1 MFNEEA
7 QTGSQLFV
15 RREPYI
21 AAYYVST
28 DIVIRDFRTEQKDI
42 QPGDYVLANTR
53 SNEDL
58 RFLRDQPPF
67 LKISRNGADFCVIK
81 KVP

>member
-1 MFNEEA
+1 VP
-7 QTGSQLFV
+7 TGSQLFV

-21 AAYYVST
+21 ASYYANE

-58 RFLRDQPPF
+58 RFLRDQPTF

>member
-21 AAYYVST
+21 ALLREQ

-42 QPGDYVLANTR
+42 SPAIMSSQTPAQT
-53 SNEDL
+53 
-58 RFLRDQPPF
+58 
-67 LKISRNGADFCVIK
+67 KTCDF
-81 KVP
+81 